1 MTVSASPSVEAL
13 PHWEETPDDLPAAIR
28 QIKSAIR
35 ASIESSGRSVE
46 QVAQA
51 LEERIAERVMLAHG
65 DEAGAGDRGGGR
77 REDAHLQTMASN
89 NMKIPFSFRRSLL

>member
-51 LEERIAERVMLAHG
+51 LEERIAERVRVIDAAKA
-65 DEAGAGDRGGGR
+65 AGESIWPEIDFDDIAQGTVTK
-77 REDAHLQTMASN
+77 AQ
-89 NMKIPFSFRRSLL
+89 